1 MKDYSKPNK
10 QFIMID
16 MYDDSEDCEVQAGV
30 AIPAEH
36 AEAFIA
42 EVERIAVEKFGGAT
56 FSELLD
62 CDENDESMD
71 ASSEKL
77 FLEEELLRPARPR
90 HRGRRANH
98 EGRPIKHGR
107 APRGCNPEGLPALQ
121 RGPGWRS
128 ITRPRS

>member
-1 MKDYSKPNK
+1 MAMKDYSKLNK
-10 QFIMID
+10 QFIVID
-16 MYDDSEDCEVQAGV
+16 MYDDPEDYEVQAGV

-71 ASSEKL
+71 ASSKKNFSDQL
-77 FLEEELLRPARPR
+77 
-90 HRGRRANH
+90 GRVIAAAERIMM
-98 EGRPIKHGR
+98 EGR
-107 APRGCNPEGLPALQ
+107 
-121 RGPGWRS
+121 
-128 ITRPRS
+128 

>member
-1 MKDYSKPNK
+1 MKDYSKLNK

-16 MYDDSEDCEVQAGV
+16 MYDDPEDCEVQAGV

-71 ASSEKL
+71 ASSKKSFSDQL
-77 FLEEELLRPARPR
+77 
-90 HRGRRANH
+90 GRVIAAAERIMR
-98 EGRPIKHGR
+98 EGR
-107 APRGCNPEGLPALQ
+107 
-121 RGPGWRS
+121 
-128 ITRPRS
+128 

>member
-36 AEAFIA
+36 AEAMGVGSLIGGMLTA
-42 EVERIAVEKFGGAT
+42 QMGGGAT

-71 ASSEKL
+71 ASSKKSFSDQL
-77 FLEEELLRPARPR
+77 
-90 HRGRRANH
+90 GRVIAAAERIMR
-98 EGRPIKHGR
+98 EGR
-107 APRGCNPEGLPALQ
+107 
-121 RGPGWRS
+121 
-128 ITRPRS
+128 